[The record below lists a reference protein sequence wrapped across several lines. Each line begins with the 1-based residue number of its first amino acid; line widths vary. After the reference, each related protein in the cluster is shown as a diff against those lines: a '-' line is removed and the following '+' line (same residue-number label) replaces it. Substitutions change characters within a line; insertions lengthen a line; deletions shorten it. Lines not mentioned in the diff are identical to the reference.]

1 MLLIMSLFFLLVII
15 EIVYIYMSPQI
26 KKSGFGLYKYF
37 RVASNHFI
45 NWLKS
50 SDGAMYKANLLKL
63 VDLISSSTIQTSKV
77 YSVE

>member
-1 MLLIMSLFFLLVII
+1 
-15 EIVYIYMSPQI
+15 
-26 KKSGFGLYKYF
+26 
-37 RVASNHFI
+37 
-45 NWLKS
+45 LKS